1 MTGRMLGAGG
11 HHAKSAMRTHV
22 AVSALEE
29 SPDNRSL
36 ALMRSVAQL
45 GSVSA
50 SRGASGAHSSTVR
63 YVSSARSS
71 AVPPGGAQMHFAA
84 RNGPHSKH
92 TCPLRP
98 RVRAR
103 ARWRGKCDRSVSA
116 LSGRRRRQVRAHV
129 HRGHVGAG
137 ECERVTHRS
146 PAESTGC
153 RGSSSGTQIRSAP
166 SRGGRVWATA
176 AASAGHACG
185 RRHDRGS
192 GRPDRS
198 GTRRQSL
205 TPQSTVFPG
214 WRPARRGHQR
224 SRASPQRRPAAWP
237 PRRRPSS
244 APAAHAA
251 GSSPP
256 SCARA
261 SRSGPRPRRAQR
273 AAACGAATLWHGAG
287 RPPAPPKN
295 APKRSTSAHARAG
308 SRPSTCRRPVPRC
321 TRPRARWPAS
331 PTGSPPRLSD
341 PGEVSTPRRARPR
354 AVHAAR
360 AVVAAGQMR
369 RECSARARKVPERRQ
384 YDARA
389 AQRRTRRKPQR
400 PPLPAFHPA
409 HPSSVAWRPPREKA
423 TDGARRIACAT
434 AVLRRAKGGGSENR
448 AGGGGGGHR
457 GVARARRGAARR
469 DGAQRWYR
477 RGACSRRR
485 LGSSWGA

>member
-1 MTGRMLGAGG
+1 MHATAGITMTGRMLGAGG

-103 ARWRGKCDRSVSA
+103 ARWRGTCDRSVSA

-137 ECERVTHRS
+137 KCERVTHRS

-214 WRPARRGHQR
+214 WRPARWRHQR
-224 SRASPQRRPAAWP
+224 SRASPQRRPAAWSR
-237 PRRRPSS
+237 RRRPSS

-360 AVVAAGQMR
+360 AVVAAG
-369 RECSARARKVPERRQ
+369 
-384 YDARA
+384 
-389 AQRRTRRKPQR
+389 
-400 PPLPAFHPA
+400 
-409 HPSSVAWRPPREKA
+409 
-423 TDGARRIACAT
+423 
-434 AVLRRAKGGGSENR
+434 
-448 AGGGGGGHR
+448 
-457 GVARARRGAARR
+457 
-469 DGAQRWYR
+469 
-477 RGACSRRR
+477 
-485 LGSSWGA
+485 